1 MQMDTRFPYGK
12 LARIQNEFK
21 RNTRIYFRYKFIFEI
36 FGSLRFYLT
45 DFGCLCIYAKVNWQ
59 V

>member
-1 MQMDTRFPYGK
+1 MHTPFLYAK
-12 LARIQNEFK
+12 LARIQNELK

-36 FGSLRFYLT
+36 SESLRFCLT
-45 DFGCLCIYAKVNWQ
+45 DFGCLCIYAKVNWR